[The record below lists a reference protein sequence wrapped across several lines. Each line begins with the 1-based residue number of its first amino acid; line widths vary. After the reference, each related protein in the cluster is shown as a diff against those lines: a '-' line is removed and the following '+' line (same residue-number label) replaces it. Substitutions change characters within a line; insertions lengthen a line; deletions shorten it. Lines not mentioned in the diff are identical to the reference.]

1 MVQFEYFPQLIEAH
15 RNDLRAH
22 AQPLP
27 SEIPTRSWRRVVG
40 ERLVQLGRWVE
51 GNRPTVVHE
60 SPVVLGN
67 SSGAA

>member
-15 RNDLRAH
+15 RNDLRAL

-27 SEIPTRSWRRVVG
+27 SEIATRPWRRVVG

-51 GNRPTVVHE
+51 GNRPTIVHE
-60 SPVVLGN
+60 SPAVLGK